1 MYKKRN
7 EIHENATEARGAT
20 NVKGMTLVLGGS
32 LTLVIIAFAVIWA
45 VYLLCQL
52 WTPGWVPCG

>member
-1 MYKKRN
+1 MYKRRK
-7 EIHENATEARGAT
+7 EIHETATEARGAT

-45 VYLLCQL
+45 VYQ
-52 WTPGWVPCG
+52 

>member
-7 EIHENATEARGAT
+7 EIHENATEARGAM

-45 VYLLCQL
+45 VYL
-52 WTPGWVPCG
+52 